1 MRRYRIVRPIGLSF
15 VAIILGPPIGGLTT
29 ALAWFAYDSTLESS
43 GQWAWLPMIALGGIF
58 IGSALGLVPAAI
70 TVVASIVK
78 SRVNS
83 VSFVFVLIA
92 AGLLS
97 CLPAAWA
104 SSAPGPASFRN
115 MLLFAPL
122 GGVLAAW
129 VVSVLARWAGLVKE
143 MPTL

>member
-1 MRRYRIVRPIGLSF
+1 
-15 VAIILGPPIGGLTT
+15 
-29 ALAWFAYDSTLESS
+29 
-43 GQWAWLPMIALGGIF
+43 MIALGGIF

-104 SSAPGPASFRN
+104 SSVPGPASFRN